1 MNHSIF
7 LWLYWLK
14 SFVGF
19 LVRNLFSKANVCA
32 RVGVLSSPILISLSA
47 LEDLIS
53 WKANEFLTRVSS
65 GLSKP
70 LTPLFKRLMSFHCL
84 KEEQIVVGTYN
95 DLVLCCAR
103 LNYQRDC
110 YICNPYT
117 RQWTNVAGGFICDT
131 PYYEEDDSDK
141 KEIIINTFSSVFSV
155 EIFSSETGEWRKS
168 IVSSPQAF
176 VFIFSGHCEIS
187 YTYNR
192 MLYWMGDCLDEDIE
206 NNLIGLD
213 PFMMDDNSMN
223 FISLTLM
230 TNF

>member
-1 MNHSIF
+1 
-7 LWLYWLK
+7 
-14 SFVGF
+14 
-19 LVRNLFSKANVCA
+19 
-32 RVGVLSSPILISLSA
+32 
-47 LEDLIS
+47 
-53 WKANEFLTRVSS
+53 
-65 GLSKP
+65 
-70 LTPLFKRLMSFHCL
+70 MSFHCL

-95 DLVLCCAR
+95 DLVLCCAS
-103 LNYQRDC
+103 LNYQRDY

-117 RQWTNVAGGFICDT
+117 RQWVALPPTPNCVRQNVAGGFICDT

-141 KEIIINTFSSVFSV
+141 KEIIINANHRCRIVELILVPGKTFSSVFSV

-192 MLYWMGDCLDEDIE
+192 MLYWMDDCLDEDIE

>member
-1 MNHSIF
+1 M
-7 LWLYWLK
+7 
-14 SFVGF
+14 
-19 LVRNLFSKANVCA
+19 CA

-70 LTPLFKRLMSFHCL
+70 LTPLFKRLMSFHYL

-95 DLVLCCAR
+95 DLVLCCAS
-103 LNYQRDC
+103 LNYQRDY

-117 RQWTNVAGGFICDT
+117 RQWVALPPTPNCVRQNVAVGFICDT

-141 KEIIINTFSSVFSV
+141 KEIIINGKTFSSVFSV

-176 VFIFSGHCEIS
+176 EFIFSGHCEIS